1 MTNIGQTDGNLKELE
16 AGTAGKGNPSI
27 LSAPEQLLILWGS
40 LSNIAVD
47 TCIPIEEDSTDF
59 SKLVFATCVVSRLST
74 SEIDSD
80 LLSTII
86 AGLEEFFIL

>member
-59 SKLVFATCVVSRLST
+59 SKLVFATCVVST